1 MTAWKYID
9 KRQFTI
15 SAIRDYNL
23 MKTII
28 TAAPERTKG
37 KNEVEEDSVHSKQN
51 ATAIGKAPYTRAE
64 GPIGNIDLVE
74 KRYMDAVEYME
85 WFSPAWESLKEQ
97 DKKILSEFYMGE
109 NRRSGASVRLQHALN
124 YSDRHLDRLRASAL
138 DELGNLLLGN

>member
-23 MKTII
+23 MKAII
-28 TAAPERTKG
+28 KSAPEGVKG
-37 KNEVEEDSVHSKQN
+37 ENEAANADHFKQK
-51 ATAIGKAPYTRAE
+51 ATAFGKTPFTWVK
-64 GPIGNIDLVE
+64 GPINSTDLVE

-85 WFSPAWESLKEQ
+85 WFSPAWESLSEQ

-124 YSDRHLDRLRASAL
+124 YSDRHLDRLRANAL
-138 DELGNLLLGN
+138 DELSNLLLGN